1 MKNKGLTKEA
11 ILSLITTLAMSQG
24 FYGRLLNALN
34 ENPEQGEEWLQ
45 QMEDMHFRSDVDFII
60 FLEG

>member
-1 MKNKGLTKEA
+1 MKYKGLTKEA